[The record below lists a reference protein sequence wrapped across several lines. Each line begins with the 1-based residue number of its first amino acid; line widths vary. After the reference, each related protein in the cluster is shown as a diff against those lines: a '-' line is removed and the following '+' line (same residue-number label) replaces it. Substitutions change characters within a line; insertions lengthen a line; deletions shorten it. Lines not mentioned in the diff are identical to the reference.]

1 MVLLQKGLTR
11 SRSTS
16 ECQIFFLHHQHVA
29 WLWATSAT
37 ANVHGNRNQ
46 LFSYNGVQQ
55 CCAAVLLVYIYI
67 FSAAGVVI
75 ARCISLSLFFSFF
88 LYFHFTSGAVHLNIH
103 KKLSLSAISTKI
115 DTNNVQDIHFRKSTL
130 AIRKFKMAASFQD
143 GCRSKPDKLQFL
155 KWNSN

>member
-1 MVLLQKGLTR
+1 M
-11 SRSTS
+11 
-16 ECQIFFLHHQHVA
+16 
-29 WLWATSAT
+29 WLGFGQRQPQPMSMATEINYFHITVSN
-37 ANVHGNRNQ
+37 NVVQ
-46 LFSYNGVQQ
+46 LYYW
-55 CCAAVLLVYIYI
+55 YIYI
-67 FSAAGVVI
+67 FFPPLDLLLQDVSP
-75 ARCISLSLFFSFF
+75 SLFFFFLFF
-88 LYFHFTSGAVHLNIH
+88 LYFHFTSGAGHLNIH